1 MDYFV
6 GKTYE
11 TSSLNGTYNCYYAY
25 NASNNRLY
33 HKKRAYIE
41 EVTGSEKRRA
51 LNGYKKYL
59 KPEECNDPRFY
70 EHLDRAWLKS
80 STEENA
86 AKICFTSDPLFFKK
100 AMSTLESAETF
111 VYDGIS
117 SIDERLAKYL
127 VSQQEYETLLIEAL
141 KSQWTV
147 QYVNDNVSND
157 DECLK
162 TAFAVDV
169 KHFMLD
175 KFFHNDEDE
184 LIGWLKKI
192 ILKRN
197 ALNEDIIYLT
207 NFDSQS
213 HQVSYYVYDKAN
225 DRLYQKGG
233 SDREIVSLAKINV
246 LNESLSIVDKSK
258 CEDPEFYKRIR
269 RFQVY
274 ASEEKKDVF
283 LEFSDENGSKKFDR
297 SFGSL
302 PLLRDFLEREVKSF
316 GVAVAHQM
324 AAIPLLFALMYRS
337 ASKFYWY
344 ISKEK
349 VYNEDGLYSD
359 FADSAVKFIMARF
372 SLNIEDFVKIFRE
385 IFSKLRKE
393 EENVRK
399 VSE

>member
-6 GKTYE
+6 NKTYE
-11 TSSLNGTYNCYYAY
+11 MPSLSGTYNCYYVY

-59 KPEECNDPRFY
+59 KPDECNDPEFY
-70 EHLDRAWLKS
+70 IRLDRAWLKS
-80 STEENA
+80 SIEENA
-86 AKICFTSDPLFFKK
+86 VKICFTSDPLFFKK
-100 AMSTLESAETF
+100 AMSSLESAETF
-111 VYDGIS
+111 VCDGLN
-117 SIDERLAKYL
+117 SIDEKLTKYL
-127 VSQQEYETLLIEAL
+127 VAQQEYGTLLIEAL
-141 KSQWTV
+141 KSQWTA
-147 QYVNDNVSND
+147 QYVNDNISND

-162 TAFAVDV
+162 TAFAVDT

-175 KFFHNDEDE
+175 KLFDNDEDE
-184 LIGWLKKI
+184 LISWLKKI

-197 ALNEDIIYLT
+197 EDIVYLT
-207 NFDSQS
+207 NFDPQS

-225 DRLYQKGG
+225 DRLYQKGLN
-233 SDREIVSLAKINV
+233 DREVVSLAKINV
-246 LNESLSIVDKSK
+246 LNESLSVVDKSN
-258 CEDPEFYKRIR
+258 CEDPEFYKRVR
-269 RFQVY
+269 RFSVY

-283 LEFSDENGSKKFDR
+283 LEFSDENGAKKFDR
-297 SFGSL
+297 SFSSL
-302 PLLRDFLEREVKSF
+302 QLLRDFLEREVKSF
-316 GVAVAHQM
+316 GVSVANQL
-324 AAIPLLFALMYRS
+324 ATVPLLFALMYRS

-349 VYNEDGLYSD
+349 IYNEDGLYSD
-359 FADSAVKFIMARF
+359 FADSAIKLIMARF
-372 SLNIEDFVKIFRE
+372 SLNIEDFTKIFRE